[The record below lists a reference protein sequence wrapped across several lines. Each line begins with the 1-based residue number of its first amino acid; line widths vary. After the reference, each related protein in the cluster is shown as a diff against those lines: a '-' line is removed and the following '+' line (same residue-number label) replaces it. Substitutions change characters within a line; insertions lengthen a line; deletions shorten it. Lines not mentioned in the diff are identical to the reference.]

1 MSNAA
6 AICPPWPWVVPRPR
20 AMYAVIHRKQK
31 KKIKKNACVRGQHH
45 LRAPGSRCGRRST
58 PLMHKANSNS
68 VVGLGRRNTGIFL
81 VDEVGRQ
88 RTRLIEI
95 FFEGMGSSDNA
106 HWRRRGL

>member
-1 MSNAA
+1 
-6 AICPPWPWVVPRPR
+6 
-20 AMYAVIHRKQK
+20 
-31 KKIKKNACVRGQHH
+31 
-45 LRAPGSRCGRRST
+45 
-58 PLMHKANSNS
+58 MHKANSNS